1 MVLLKCCTQYASKF
15 GKLSSGH
22 RTGKGQFSFQSRRAM
37 PKNVQPTIQLHLLHM
52 LARLCL
58 KSIRL
63 GFSSMWTKNSQMY
76 KLGFEEAEE
85 PEIELSTFI
94 GSCRKQRSSR
104 KTSAAASLSR
114 LMPLT
119 MWIITTCGKFL
130 NRWEYKTTLPVF
142 WEIGMCIKKQELEP
156 DME

>member
-1 MVLLKCCTQYASKF
+1 MLLKCCTQYASKF
-15 GKLSSGH
+15 GKLSSGR
-22 RTGKGQFSFQSRRAM
+22 RTEKGQFSFQSWREM
-37 PKNVQPTIQLHLLHM
+37 PKNVQPTIQMHLLPM

-58 KSIRL
+58 KSFRL
-63 GFSSMWTKNSQMY
+63 GFSSMWTKSFWVY

-85 PEIELSTFI
+85 PEIKLPTFV

-104 KTSAAASLSR
+104 KTSNAASLSR
-114 LMPLT
+114 LKPLT
-119 MWIITTCGKFL
+119 IWIITNCGQFL

-142 WEIGMCIKKQELEP
+142 WEICMCIKKQELEP